1 MLQVKSFRSWADP
14 KAQAPSIAPAGF
26 RAAKLESSM
35 SIISTHSPCAVN
47 APSASASSTLERTL
61 RVLSVVT
68 MVMTVP
74 QVLTIWVSLNASG
87 VSLASWSAYL
97 VSACLWFVYGVQKH
111 DKTIYVACI
120 GWIVLDAAIVVG
132 VVIHS

>member
-1 MLQVKSFRSWADP
+1 MNA
-14 KAQAPSIAPAGF
+14 
-26 RAAKLESSM
+26 
-35 SIISTHSPCAVN
+35 ISTHSPCAAHTTRTP
-47 APSASASSTLERTL
+47 APSTLEKTL

-68 MVMTVP
+68 LLMTIP
-74 QVLTIWVSLNASG
+74 QVLIIWVSHNASG

-97 VSACLWFVYGVQKH
+97 VSACLWFVYGIQRR

-132 VVIHS
+132 VIAHS